1 MAIEAWF
8 DYDVYMFNKLTQMK
22 ATDPSGNWTMDKL
35 VQTFADAGFL
45 GAEGAQQHFLQ
56 YGANEDVAPNRFF
69 NATEYYEAKAAQ
81 YYGKS
86 PSDVTDLEVANMKV
100 AIHDAGMNAWTHYQM
115 YGTSEGVNPSNAF
128 DTSAYMEAKLAA
140 MQAAEPDKGW
150 TMDMLNDAFQ
160 AAGLSALEHFALYG
174 GKGAGEVAETYDGVT
189 IPTAYL
195 VPEDQKVKP
204 VVTGE
209 TYTLTGESDII
220 TGTIGNDL
228 FDAPLGNDGKETL
241 SDGDMLDGGAG
252 VDTLNA
258 VLNNGG
264 VTPPA
269 PILSNIENVILR
281 SIKDASAVDLSKSS
295 GIQSVTV
302 QNSNGTATVLGLAAV
317 DNLIIKNQAANV
329 SYNGST
335 AEALNLT
342 LAAVGTAD
350 TATVVDLG
358 TATVAKATTLNATLN
373 NANATI
379 DSTIA
384 DKFTTVTI
392 AATGTNTLTLADS
405 ASTITDLTITGSG
418 SVDLSGAALTG
429 ALTTIDASANTGGV
443 NLKVTPTA
451 IPAEGAT
458 ITGGSGNDE
467 LTFTAAP
474 TAKVTTDLGAGDDTL
489 VIEGALGTLA
499 VGSTFNG
506 GDGADTLILSGIT
519 SAGVTA
525 ANGKMFSGF
534 ETLVLQ
540 GTSSY
545 EMGLIA
551 GISNYVVGDAS
562 GATAA
567 TFTNVSSGTS
577 ILVAAHDAT
586 QDTVSATLANG
597 ATAPALSLVLDNQS
611 DTAATGADVTV
622 ETNAYTL
629 NLTSGGN
636 LEELALNKVTLSGD
650 SLNNVA
656 KISVTGDSDFSLTTN
671 ATKLLDYIDASAVA
685 ADVTVDASDATT
697 VAAMTITTGS
707 GQDTITA
714 ADAFKSTIEAGK
726 GADIINL
733 GTTPAN
739 NQGDVLILKAGDS
752 NINGFDLVNNFAAAT
767 SVSANADK
775 IDISSFGINV
785 DAQTI
790 STTSAATI
798 TGTFNAAKVMGD
810 LSISVSADNATGF
823 FGDHGVMVQLTTG
836 NTAAVVF
843 IDADGNGNWNDGD
856 QVILLGGD
864 YHTDT
869 IAADNFIF

>member
-195 VPEDQKVKP
+195 VPEDQKVNP

-209 TYTLTGESDII
+209 TYTLTGESDLI

-241 SDGDMLDGGAG
+241 SSGDMLDGGAG

-264 VTPPA
+264 VNAPA

-281 SIKDASAVDLSKSS
+281 SIKNDSEVDLSKSS
-295 GIQSVTV
+295 GIESVTV
-302 QNSNGTATVLGLAAV
+302 HDSNGSVVVNGLGAV
-317 DNLIIKNQAANV
+317 DNLIIKNQTANV
-329 SYNGST
+329 SYDNST

-342 LAAVGTAD
+342 LVAMGAAD
-350 TATVVDLG
+350 NSTVVDLG
-358 TATVAKATTLNATLN
+358 ATAAAAATTLNATLN
-373 NANATI
+373 DANAKLTSTNGTGAIKTMTI
-379 DSTIA
+379 T
-384 DKFTTVTI
+384 
-392 AATGTNTLTLADS
+392 ATGDNTLTLETGKA

-443 NLKVTPTA
+443 NLKVASTT

-467 LTFTAAP
+467 LAFTAAP

-489 VIEGALGTLA
+489 VMTGALGALVT
-499 VGSTFNG
+499 GSTFNG
-506 GDGADTLILSGIT
+506 GDGTDTLIFD
-519 SAGVTA
+519 GVTGVNA
-525 ANGKMFSGF
+525 KVGSMFSGF

-545 EMGLIA
+545 EMGSIA
-551 GISNYVVGDAS
+551 GISNYVVDDS
-562 GATAA
+562 GATTA

-597 ATAPALSLVLDNQS
+597 ATAPVLSLVLDNQS
-611 DTAATGADVTV
+611 ATADKGANVKV
-622 ETNAYTL
+622 VTNAYTL

-636 LEELALNKVTLSGD
+636 LEDLALNKVTLDGT
-650 SLNNVA
+650 SLGNVA
-656 KISVTGDSDFSLTTN
+656 KISVTGDSDFSLTTGV
-671 ATKLLDYIDASAVA
+671 ATKLDYIDASAMT
-685 ADVTVDASDATT
+685 ADVTVDASAATT
-697 VAAMTITTGS
+697 VGGMTITTGS
-707 GQDTITA
+707 GNDVIKAATTGGTITGGA
-714 ADAFKSTIEAGK
+714 GADKMTAGA
-726 GADIINL
+726 GADIFVQGKTDSGITEATADSITGFATGVDSIKT
-733 GTTPAN
+733 GT
-739 NQGDVLILKAGDS
+739 AGTAD
-752 NINGFDLVNNFAAAT
+752 NFATAT
-767 SVSANADK
+767 VSGG
-775 IDISSFGINV
+775 SSF
-785 DAQTI
+785 
-790 STTSAATI
+790 
-798 TGTFNAAKVMGD
+798 
-810 LSISVSADNATGF
+810 
-823 FGDHGVMVQLTTG
+823 
-836 NTAAVVF
+836 AVYK
-843 IDADGNGNWNDGD
+843 A
-856 QVILLGGD
+856 
-864 YHTDT
+864 
-869 IAADNFIF
+869 AADNLLNGTKIYAFVDDGTNSYLFWDTDGDGSADQAISLVGVKASEFVADDISA

>member
-195 VPEDQKVKP
+195 VPEDQKVNP

-209 TYTLTGESDII
+209 TYTLTTDPNVL

-228 FDAPLGNDGKETL
+228 FDAPLGDGSQETL
-241 SDGDMLDGGAG
+241 NSGDMLDGGAG

-295 GIQSVTV
+295 GIESVTV
-302 QNSNGTATVLGLAAV
+302 QNSNGSVVVNGLGAV
-317 DNLIIKNQAANV
+317 DNLIIKNQTANV
-329 SYNGST
+329 NYDNST

-342 LAAVGTAD
+342 LVAMGAAD
-350 TATVVDLG
+350 NSTVVDLG
-358 TATVAKATTLNATLN
+358 ATAAATATTLNATLN
-373 NANATI
+373 DANAKLTSTNGTGAIATMTI
-379 DSTIA
+379 T
-384 DKFTTVTI
+384 
-392 AATGTNTLTLADS
+392 ATGDNTLTLDTGKA
-405 ASTITDLTITGSG
+405 AKTITDLTITGSG
-418 SVDLSGAALTG
+418 SVDLSGTALTG

-443 NLKVTPTA
+443 SLQVDPSN

-489 VIEGALGTLA
+489 VMTGALGGLIT
-499 VGSTFNG
+499 GSSFNG
-506 GDGADTLILSGIT
+506 GDGTDTLVFNDATVLDAK
-519 SAGVTA
+519 AGS
-525 ANGKMFSGF
+525 MFSGF

-545 EMGLIA
+545 EMGSIA
-551 GISNYVVGDAS
+551 GISNYVVDDK
-562 GATAA
+562 GATTA

-597 ATAPALSLVLDNQS
+597 ATAPVLSLVLDNQS
-611 DTAATGADVTV
+611 ATADTGADVKV
-622 ETNAYTL
+622 VTNAYTL

-636 LEELALNKVTLSGD
+636 LAEGASNAVALDGA

-656 KISVTGDSDFSLTTN
+656 KISVTGDSDFSLTTG
-671 ATKLLDYIDASAVA
+671 ATKMLDYIDASAVA

-714 ADAFKSTIEAGK
+714 VDALASTIEAGK
-726 GADIINL
+726 GADLINL
-733 GTTPAN
+733 GSTPAN
-739 NQGDVLILKAGDS
+739 NKGDVLILKAGDS

-767 SVSANADK
+767 TVSANADK
-775 IDISSFGINV
+775 IDISSFGIS
-785 DAQTI
+785 AQ
-790 STTSAATI
+790 SVGTTSNATI
-798 TGTFNAAKVMGD
+798 TGTFSNSTVMGD

-823 FGDHGVMVQLTTG
+823 FGSDGVVVQVSGTSY
-836 NTAAVVF
+836 AVVF

-864 YHTDT
+864 YSSDT
-869 IAADNFIF
+869 ITDANFTF

>member
-195 VPEDQKVKP
+195 VPEDQKVNP

-209 TYTLTGESDII
+209 TYTLTTDPNVL

-228 FDAPLGNDGKETL
+228 FDAPLGDGSQETL
-241 SDGDMLDGGAG
+241 NSGDMLDGGAG

-264 VTPPA
+264 VSAPA
-269 PILSNIENVILR
+269 PILSNIENVVLR
-281 SIKDASAVDLSKSS
+281 SIKDLSAVDLSASS

-302 QNSNGTATVLGLAAV
+302 HDSNGSVVVNGLGAV
-317 DNLIIKNQAANV
+317 DNLIIKNQTAKV
-329 SYNGST
+329 SYDGST

-342 LAAVGTAD
+342 LVAMGAAD
-350 TATVVDLG
+350 NSTVVDLG
-358 TATVAKATTLNATLN
+358 TTTAAKATTLNATLN
-373 NANATI
+373 NANAKI
-379 DSTIA
+379 DSTNA
-384 DKFTTVTI
+384 DVFSTVTI

-489 VIEGALGTLA
+489 VMTGALGGLVT
-499 VGSTFNG
+499 GSTFNG
-506 GDGADTLILSGIT
+506 GDGTDTLVFNDATGLNAK
-519 SAGVTA
+519 AGS
-525 ANGKMFSGF
+525 MFSGF
-534 ETLVLQ
+534 ETLELQ
-540 GTSSY
+540 GTSAY

-611 DTAATGADVTV
+611 DTAAMGADVKV

-650 SLNNVA
+650 SLSNVA
-656 KISVTGDSDFSLTTN
+656 KISVTGDSDFSLTAGI
-671 ATKLLDYIDASAVA
+671 ATKLDYIDASAMA
-685 ADVTVDASDATT
+685 ADVTVDASTATT
-697 VAAMTITTGS
+697 VGGMTIITGS
-707 GQDTITA
+707 GNDVIKAATTGGTITGGA
-714 ADAFKSTIEAGK
+714 GADKMTAGA
-726 GADIINL
+726 GADIFVQGKTDSGITL
-733 GTTPAN
+733 ATADSIDQFTTGTDAIKT
-739 NQGDVLILKAGDS
+739 GTAGSADNYNENAS
-752 NINGFDLVNNFAAAT
+752 TVADFAAALEA
-767 SVSANADK
+767 ANAAMDGTV
-775 IDISSFGINV
+775 IYSFQSDGTDGYLFWDTDGDGNADQAI
-785 DAQTI
+785 TLLGL
-790 STTSAATI
+790 TS
-798 TGTFNAAKVMGD
+798 D
-810 LSISVSADNATGF
+810 TGF
-823 FGDHGVMVQLTTG
+823 AFGD
-836 NTAAVVF
+836 
-843 IDADGNGNWNDGD
+843 I
-856 QVILLGGD
+856 
-864 YHTDT
+864 
-869 IAADNFIF
+869 IA

>member
-195 VPEDQKVKP
+195 VPEDQKVNP

-209 TYTLTGESDII
+209 TYTLTTDPDVL
-220 TGTIGNDL
+220 TATIGNDL
-228 FDAPLGNDGKETL
+228 FDAPLGGSPLGDTL
-241 SDGDMLDGGAG
+241 NSGDMLDGGAG

-264 VTPPA
+264 VNTPA

-295 GIQSVTV
+295 GIESVTV
-302 QNSNGTATVLGLAAV
+302 QNSNGSVVVNGLGAV
-317 DNLIIKNQAANV
+317 DNLIIKNQTANV
-329 SYNGST
+329 SYDNST

-342 LAAVGTAD
+342 LVAMGAAD
-350 TATVVDLG
+350 NSTVVNLG
-358 TATVAKATTLNATLN
+358 TTTAAKATTLNATLN
-373 NANATI
+373 NANAKI
-379 DSTIA
+379 DSTNA
-384 DKFTTVTI
+384 DVFSTVTI
-392 AATGTNTLTLADS
+392 AATGTNTLTLVDS
-405 ASTITDLTITGSG
+405 ATTITDLTITGSG

-451 IPAEGAT
+451 IPAAGAT
-458 ITGGSGNDE
+458 ITGGSGDDE

-489 VIEGALGTLA
+489 VMTGALGGLVT
-499 VGSTFNG
+499 GSTFNG
-506 GDGADTLILSGIT
+506 GDGTDTLVFNDATGLNAK
-519 SAGVTA
+519 AGS
-525 ANGKMFSGF
+525 MFSGF
-534 ETLVLQ
+534 ETLELQ
-540 GTSSY
+540 GTSAY

-650 SLNNVA
+650 SLSNVA
-656 KISVTGDSDFSLTTN
+656 KISVTGDSDFSLTAGI
-671 ATKLLDYIDASAVA
+671 ATKLDYIDASAMA
-685 ADVTVDASDATT
+685 ADVTVDASTATT
-697 VAAMTITTGS
+697 LGGMTIITGS
-707 GQDTITA
+707 G
-714 ADAFKSTIEAGK
+714 
-726 GADIINL
+726 N
-733 GTTPAN
+733 
-739 NQGDVLILKAGDS
+739 DVIK
-752 NINGFDLVNNFAAAT
+752 AAT
-767 SVSANADK
+767 T
-775 IDISSFGINV
+775 GG
-785 DAQTI
+785 
-790 STTSAATI
+790 TI
-798 TGTFNAAKVMGD
+798 TGGAGADKMTAGAGD
-810 LSISVSADNATGF
+810 DIFVQGKTDSGITLATADSIDQFVTTKDAIKTGTAGSADNYNENTSTVADFAEALEAANAAMDGTVIYSFQSDGTDGYLFWDTDGDGNADQAITLLGLMSDAGF
-823 FGDHGVMVQLTTG
+823 AFGD
-836 NTAAVVF
+836 
-843 IDADGNGNWNDGD
+843 I
-856 QVILLGGD
+856 
-864 YHTDT
+864 
-869 IAADNFIF
+869 IA

>member
-195 VPEDQKVKP
+195 VPEDQKVNP

-209 TYTLTGESDII
+209 TYTLTTDPNVL

-228 FDAPLGNDGKETL
+228 FDAPLGDGSQETL
-241 SDGDMLDGGAG
+241 NSGDMLDGGAG

-264 VTPPA
+264 VSAPA
-269 PILSNIENVILR
+269 PILSNIENVVLR
-281 SIKDASAVDLSKSS
+281 SIKDLSAVDLSSSS

-302 QNSNGTATVLGLAAV
+302 HDSNGSVVVNGLGAV
-317 DNLIIKNQAANV
+317 DNLIIKNQTAKV
-329 SYNGST
+329 SYDGST

-342 LAAVGTAD
+342 LVAMGAAD
-350 TATVVDLG
+350 NSTVVDLG
-358 TATVAKATTLNATLN
+358 TTTAAKATTLNATLN
-373 NANATI
+373 NANAKI
-379 DSTIA
+379 DSTNA
-384 DKFTTVTI
+384 DVFSTVTI

-443 NLKVTPTA
+443 SLQVNTNKIPT
-451 IPAEGAT
+451 EGAT

-467 LTFTAAP
+467 LTFAAVP
-474 TAKVTTDLGAGDDTL
+474 NAKVTTDLGAGDDTL
-489 VIEGALGTLA
+489 VMTGALGGLVT
-499 VGSTFNG
+499 GSTFNG
-506 GDGADTLILSGIT
+506 GDGTDTLVFNKVTGLDAK
-519 SAGVTA
+519 AGS
-525 ANGKMFSGF
+525 MFSGF

-540 GTSSY
+540 GTSEY
-545 EMGLIA
+545 AMGSIA
-551 GISNYVVGDAS
+551 GISNYVVDDSTGDA
-562 GATAA
+562 AAA
-567 TFTNVSSGTS
+567 TFTNVSNGTS
-577 ILVAAHDAT
+577 ILITAHDAT
-586 QDTVSATLANG
+586 KDTVSATLATG
-597 ATAPALSLVLDNQS
+597 ATAPVLSLVLDNQS
-611 DTAATGADVTV
+611 ATADTGAKV
-622 ETNAYTL
+622 EVQTNAYTL
-629 NLTSGGN
+629 NLASDGN
-636 LEELALNKVTLSGD
+636 LAEDASNEVSLAGASLS
-650 SLNNVA
+650 NVA
-656 KISVTGDSDFSLTTN
+656 KISVTGDSDFSLTTD

-685 ADVTVDASDATT
+685 ADVTVDASGATT

-714 ADAFKSTIEAGK
+714 ANAFASTIEAGK
-726 GADIINL
+726 GADLITL
-733 GTTPAN
+733 GATPVN
-739 NQGDVLILKAGDS
+739 NKGDVLILKAGDS
-752 NINGFDLVNNFAAAT
+752 NIDGFDAVKNFAAAA
-767 SVSANADK
+767 ANADK
-775 IDISSFGINV
+775 IDISSFGINA
-785 DAQTI
+785 DAQTVG
-790 STTSAATI
+790 TTTAATI
-798 TGTFNAAKVMGD
+798 SGTFDITKLMGD
-810 LSISVSADNATGF
+810 YTVSVSADTATGF
-823 FGDHGVMVQLTTG
+823 FGDHGVMVQYNGTD
-836 NTAAVVF
+836 AAVVF

-864 YHTDT
+864 YSSDAITD
-869 IAADNFIF
+869 ANFTF

>member
-195 VPEDQKVKP
+195 VPEDQKVNP

-209 TYTLTGESDII
+209 TYTLTTDPNVL

-228 FDAPLGNDGKETL
+228 FDAPLGDGSQETL
-241 SDGDMLDGGAG
+241 NSGDMLDGGAG

-281 SIKDASAVDLSKSS
+281 SIKDASAVDLSASS
-295 GIQSVTV
+295 GIESVTV
-302 QNSNGTATVLGLAAV
+302 HDSNGSVVVNGLGAV
-317 DNLIIKNQAANV
+317 DNLIIKNQTAKV
-329 SYNGST
+329 SYDGST

-342 LAAVGTAD
+342 LVAMGAAD
-350 TATVVDLG
+350 NSTVVDLG
-358 TATVAKATTLNATLN
+358 TTTAAKATTLNATLN
-373 NANATI
+373 NANAKI
-379 DSTIA
+379 DSTNA
-384 DKFTTVTI
+384 DVFSTVTI

-405 ASTITDLTITGSG
+405 ALTITDLTITGSG

-451 IPAEGAT
+451 IPAAGAT
-458 ITGGSGNDE
+458 ITGGSGDDE
-467 LTFTAAP
+467 LTFTAMP
-474 TAKVTTDLGAGDDTL
+474 TNKVNTDLGAGDDTFVL
-489 VIEGALGTLA
+489 TGTLNTFA
-499 VGSTFNG
+499 AGSSFNG
-506 GDGADTLILSGIT
+506 GDGTDTLVFNDASGLDAKT
-519 SAGVTA
+519 GS
-525 ANGKMFSGF
+525 MFSGF
-534 ETLVLQ
+534 ETLELQ
-540 GTSSY
+540 GTSAY

-611 DTAATGADVTV
+611 DTAATGADVKV

-650 SLNNVA
+650 SLSNVA
-656 KISVTGDSDFSLTTN
+656 KISVTGDSDFSLTAGI
-671 ATKLLDYIDASAVA
+671 ATTLDYIDASAMA
-685 ADVTVDASDATT
+685 ADVTVDASAATT
-697 VAAMTITTGS
+697 VGGMTIITGS
-707 GQDTITA
+707 GNDVIKAATTGGTITGGA
-714 ADAFKSTIEAGK
+714 GADKMTAGA
-726 GADIINL
+726 GADIFVQGKTDSGITESTADSITGFTS
-733 GTTPAN
+733 GTDKIQTGTAGTVAN
-739 NQGDVLILKAGDS
+739 FDTDTVAASSTFDVYK
-752 NINGFDLVNNFAAAT
+752 AAADSLLDGT
-767 SVSANADK
+767 K
-775 IDISSFGINV
+775 IYAFV
-785 DAQTI
+785 DD
-790 STTSAATI
+790 
-798 TGTFNAAKVMGD
+798 GTNSYLFWDTDGD
-810 LSISVSADNATGF
+810 GSADQAISLV
-823 FGDHGVMVQLTTG
+823 GV
-836 NTAAVVF
+836 TAFAESD
-843 IDADGNGNWNDGD
+843 I
-856 QVILLGGD
+856 
-864 YHTDT
+864 
-869 IAADNFIF
+869 IA